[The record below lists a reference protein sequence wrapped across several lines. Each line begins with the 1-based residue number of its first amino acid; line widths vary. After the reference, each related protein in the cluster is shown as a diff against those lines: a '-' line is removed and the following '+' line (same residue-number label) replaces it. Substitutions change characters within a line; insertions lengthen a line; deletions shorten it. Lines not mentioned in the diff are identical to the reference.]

1 MVILGGGVIGELFSI
16 FLRKVDINILFFQ
29 VLMVNGHSCVNI
41 DHYEAVGILKAAGSV
56 IALRVQRE
64 EYSDGK
70 GDGGKYYDNQPLTF
84 SRNLPPPLQTSS
96 TSSIRH
102 SHNEQV
108 QMPQDPA
115 HAHTSMHDQI
125 PYTNGVA
132 QVHSPH

>member
-1 MVILGGGVIGELFSI
+1 
-16 FLRKVDINILFFQ
+16 
-29 VLMVNGHSCVNI
+29 MVNGHSCVNI

-64 EYSDGK
+64 QYSDGR

-132 QVHSPH
+132 QVHSPDYYPQNFQVDSLKRVFYNLVTCVLK